1 MEKVPQK
8 SIGFEIKHLAI
19 LIKRAFDK
27 QLSILDNNEGFKNE
41 NRKCLTIM
49 QSQMIG
55 FIYHHENYT
64 VSQHELEK
72 EFNRRRS
79 TITGILKLME
89 KNGFVTREYSKKD
102 ARVKNVTLTD
112 KAIELHQSI
121 IEKMDS
127 FNSNIENGLTVEEID
142 TFYSVLEKIKKNL
155 E

>member
-1 MEKVPQK
+1 MENNPQK

-27 QLSILDNNEGFKNE
+27 QLSILDNEGFKTE
-41 NRKCLTIM
+41 NHKCLTIM

-55 FIYHHENYT
+55 FIYQHENYT

-89 KNGFVTREYSKKD
+89 KNNFITREYSKKD
-102 ARVKNVTLTD
+102 ARVKMVTLTD

-127 FNSNIENGLTVEEID
+127 FNRNIEKGLTVEEIN